1 MIANMPDRGTKVPLY
16 RSEQRYKFIMHYAQ
30 RAQAIPKAKQ
40 ESNTNEIMSSLGVLL
55 YMKKK
60 KKRGCD
66 RAHDRHVNGAD

>member
-1 MIANMPDRGTKVPLY
+1 
-16 RSEQRYKFIMHYAQ
+16 
-30 RAQAIPKAKQ
+30 
-40 ESNTNEIMSSLGVLL
+40 MSSLGVLL